1 MDRNQTT
8 AAASESGIAV
18 PPAQVT
24 WISHVL
30 VPVTQN
36 MLGGIAVAGLGIIG
50 VQAATG
56 EVTPSAALWCALGGG
71 LVTCVVTVMRFF
83 GDDFGLYSAAYRA
96 GRRSRDGEFDN
107 LNKRLHAATTAL
119 ENAGIASS
127 AVLAKRVVVGQMA
140 VRNARA
146 IVAVAYGGG
155 NYSRAKLAGQ
165 MGDKDW
171 GRAMRLLRVVGIFD
185 DNNAIRSNRA
195 PSIKEASAILDEVEK
210 RELPL
215 LSNDRYVP
223 GWW

>member
-8 AAASESGIAV
+8 AAASESGVAV

-30 VPVTQN
+30 VPLTQN
-36 MLGGIAVAGLGIIG
+36 LLGGVAVAGLGIIG
-50 VQAATG
+50 MQAATG

-83 GDDFGLYSAAYRA
+83 GDDFGLYSAAYKA
-96 GRRSRDGEFDN
+96 GRRSRDAEMDN
-107 LNKRLHAATTAL
+107 LNKQLHVAKTAL
-119 ENAGIASS
+119 ESAGIATS
-127 AVLAKRVVVGQMA
+127 AEFSRRVIVGQIA
-140 VRNARA
+140 VRNARV
-146 IVAVAYGGG
+146 IVTTAYGGG
-155 NYSRAKLAGQ
+155 NYSRTKMGGQ

-185 DNNAIRSNRA
+185 DSNSIRRERA
-195 PSIKEASAILDEVEK
+195 PSIKEAFALMDEVEK
-210 RELPL
+210 REIPL
-215 LSNDRYVP
+215 LANDRYVP